1 MRWMT
6 LSPPSPMKM
15 LRFCRESTPTMKTT
29 DVARVRQPVISSAAD
44 TRVSAYTVSNQN
56 VLSDHIRTVKA
67 SLLEMVEARHV
78 PAPRPVRAVQ
88 LVAVRQLPQQE
99 QQAGGGDTDPDD
111 GTLVGAEGSSR
122 DALNGMGE

>member
-44 TRVSAYTVSNQN
+44 TRVSAYTVSNQA

-67 SLLEMVEARHV
+67 SLLVMSR
-78 PAPRPVRAVQ
+78 RAMSQ
-88 LVAVRQLPQQE
+88 LHGPS
-99 QQAGGGDTDPDD
+99 GPY
-111 GTLVGAEGSSR
+111 SSWR
-122 DALNGMGE
+122 